1 MRKTWKKTTTV
12 LGYISYSL
20 PSAEFQTTIHF
31 LQFGI
36 WYTQCGVPTISGP
49 QHTQTISI
57 FCKSHTLI
65 GTSPCVW
72 YTWRAGVLYSN
83 WNVLPRLTRAS
94 IMFLWRPSSDFLSA
108 PQFRL
113 LCPSLHPAVRN
124 SSNDLLYLIY
134 DISREKNVNPI
145 TTKYVTNINQT
156 RSSECSPCQGG

>member
-12 LGYISYSL
+12 LGYISYSF

-72 YTWRAGVLYSN
+72 CGTHGERVCYSN

-113 LCPSLHPAVRN
+113 LCPGSFYPAEWN
-124 SSNDLLYLIY
+124 LSN
-134 DISREKNVNPI
+134 
-145 TTKYVTNINQT
+145 NI
-156 RSSECSPCQGG
+156 